1 VTSVRDS
8 HDGRFRLALVSC
20 LAHEPYEP
28 RGVRT
33 RAVLGEL
40 ERRCSVD
47 LVAPPQRLRSRE
59 RAISSRARLLGGHLV
74 RSVLIDRFEPWS
86 RQRFGNWNPEADGA
100 LLIGYPFSPLA
111 FASRH
116 LSSLGIPYVVDIGD
130 PWALTARRPETHALA
145 LLRSRRAET
154 RMWSGAAG
162 AVVTTAAQH
171 DALQAR
177 FPELPI
183 LVRPNG
189 FEIDV
194 SGPAPRSARSDLE
207 TLRLVH
213 FGSTYRA
220 RIDVRPFLNGLARAG
235 PWRRVEFTQFGQF
248 GADWQRTLRGL
259 AAEVD
264 VRLQHPLPWSEVAR
278 RTSEF
283 DAALVIGNVDPSML
297 PSKVVSYLSLLI
309 PRIAITSDPER
320 DAIGTYL
327 RDKSGWLVLRPGA
340 PDAAELVRRHISR
353 NWTPAELAAP
363 ASESWEAVAGEVADF
378 VLAVLRRPEL
388 AQPSR
393 AAADATASM

>member
-1 VTSVRDS
+1 MTSARDS
-8 HDGRFRLALVSC
+8 YESRFRLALVSC

-33 RAVLGEL
+33 RAILGEL

-47 LVAPPQRLRSRE
+47 LVARPRGRE
-59 RAISSRARLLGGHLV
+59 RAISSRARQLSGYLL

-100 LLIGYPFSPLA
+100 LLVGYPFSSLA
-111 FASRH
+111 FASRS
-116 LSSLGIPYVVDIGD
+116 LSALEIPYVVDVGD
-130 PWALTARRPETHALA
+130 PWALTARRPDTHALA

-162 AVVTTAAQH
+162 AVVTTAAQR
-171 DALQAR
+171 DALQVR
-177 FPELPI
+177 FPELPV

-189 FEIDV
+189 LEIGV
-194 SGPAPRSARSDLE
+194 PGSAPRSARSDLE

-213 FGSTYRA
+213 FGSTNRA
-220 RIDVRPFLNGLARAG
+220 RIDVRPILNRLARAG
-235 PWRRVEFTQFGQF
+235 PWRRIEFTQFGQF

-264 VRLQHPLPWSEVAR
+264 VRLQHPLPWSEVVR
-278 RTSEF
+278 RASEF

-297 PSKVVSYLSLLI
+297 PSKVVGYLSLLI

-327 RDKSGWLVLRPGA
+327 RDQSGWLVLRPDS

-363 ASESWEAVAGEVADF
+363 ASESWEAVAEEVADF
-378 VLAVLRRPEL
+378 VLATLGRPEL
-388 AQPSR
+388 ARPSR